1 MSNISNNG
9 QLTFFDE
16 KYQPRFQAYLD
27 QGNSLDE
34 FKEKTFLYILWINK
48 KWREFM
54 QEKKIRIDSSL
65 NFLHGKDFDDWLK
78 TKTNS

>member
-1 MSNISNNG
+1 MSNISNTG

-34 FKEKTFLYILWINK
+34 FK
-48 KWREFM
+48 
-54 QEKKIRIDSSL
+54 
-65 NFLHGKDFDDWLK
+65 
-78 TKTNS
+78 